1 MAQAKL
7 MLIDGNSLLYR
18 AFFAL
23 PLLHTREGI
32 YTKGIYGFLT
42 MVNRVLAEQQPT
54 HVLVAFDKDR
64 RTFRNEIYTDY
75 KANRSAAP
83 DELSGQFGLLREVL
97 TALNLDFTEIQGY
110 EADDIIGTLS
120 RMAEEAG
127 LETLILTGDRDSLQ
141 LVSDKVTVL
150 MT

>member
-1 MAQAKL
+1 MGIACYTGLFCASF
-7 MLIDGNSLLYR
+7 ITY
-18 AFFAL
+18 
-23 PLLHTREGI
+23 REGI
-32 YTKGIYGFLT
+32 YTNGIYGFLT
-42 MVNRVLAEQQPT
+42 MVNRVLEEQQPT

-64 RTFRNEIYTDY
+64 HTFRNEIYTDY

-127 LETLILTGDRDSLQ
+127 IDTLILTGDRDSLQ
-141 LVSDKVTVL
+141 LVSDKVTGFDDQKRYYRNGNI
-150 MT
+150 

>member
-1 MAQAKL
+1 VAQAKL

-23 PLLHTREGI
+23 PLLHTRDGI
-32 YTKGIYGFLT
+32 YTNGVYGFLT
-42 MVNRVLAEQQPT
+42 MLNRVLAEQQPT
-54 HVLVAFDKDR
+54 HVLVAFDKER
-64 RTFRNEIYTDY
+64 ASFRNEVYADY

-97 TALNLDFTEIQGY
+97 EALNLDYIEMQGY

-127 LETLILTGDRDSLQ
+127 IDTVILTGCLRD
-141 LVSDKVTVL
+141 
-150 MT
+150 